1 MYEITSAG
9 YDLFPETDS
18 TAIKGKKKRKK
29 GDFCRLMWK
38 NREEHI
44 ILENSRKR
52 DDPGQ
57 SRENSEGEARKGIV

>member
-1 MYEITSAG
+1 
-9 YDLFPETDS
+9 
-18 TAIKGKKKRKK
+18 
-29 GDFCRLMWK
+29 MWK